1 MKPSVWFSV
10 AGKWSVSGLG
20 TGREVGM
27 ARERKLKRQG
37 QIPDGL
43 DAEAEEFGPD
53 SGDNG
58 ED

>member
-1 MKPSVWFSV
+1 MGWP
-10 AGKWSVSGLG
+10 
-20 TGREVGM
+20 
-27 ARERKLKRQG
+27 ERKLKRQG

-43 DAEAEEFGPD
+43 DGEAEEFGPD

>member
-1 MKPSVWFSV
+1 
-10 AGKWSVSGLG
+10 
-20 TGREVGM
+20 M